1 MLQKHNQLLRKMS
14 VYMNNVFDAYWKE
27 EVEDS
32 VSGCTVEP
40 VLKIT
45 CEGLSPCIRWSVRKA
60 PTEFSMHYVYFYI
73 VYRPPCITCSGRFLE
88 SQLYYNNGIQPLS

>member
-1 MLQKHNQLLRKMS
+1 MK
-14 VYMNNVFDAYWKE
+14 NVFDAYWKE

-45 CEGLSPCIRWSVRKA
+45 CEGLSPYIRRSVWKA
-60 PTEFSMHYVYFYI
+60 PTEFYMHYVYFYI
-73 VYRPPCITCSGRFLE
+73 VI
-88 SQLYYNNGIQPLS
+88 

>member
-1 MLQKHNQLLRKMS
+1 
-14 VYMNNVFDAYWKE
+14 MNNVFDAYWKE

-45 CEGLSPCIRWSVRKA
+45 CEGRHLA
-60 PTEFSMHYVYFYI
+60 
-73 VYRPPCITCSGRFLE
+73 
-88 SQLYYNNGIQPLS
+88 

>member
-1 MLQKHNQLLRKMS
+1 
-14 VYMNNVFDAYWKE
+14 MNNVFDAYWKE

-45 CEGLSPCIRWSVRKA
+45 CEGRHLAKGCHLA
-60 PTEFSMHYVYFYI
+60 
-73 VYRPPCITCSGRFLE
+73 
-88 SQLYYNNGIQPLS
+88 